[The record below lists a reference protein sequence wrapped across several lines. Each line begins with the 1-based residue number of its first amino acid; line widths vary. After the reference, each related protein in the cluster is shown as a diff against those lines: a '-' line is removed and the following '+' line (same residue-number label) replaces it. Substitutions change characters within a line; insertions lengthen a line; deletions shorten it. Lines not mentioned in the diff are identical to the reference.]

1 MSKTDYKPLLLIT
14 NDDGINAKGLKVLI
28 ETLKDFG
35 ELLVVVPDKGQSA
48 MSHAITINQP
58 IFLNKIEEKENL
70 TIYSCSGTP
79 VDCVKLALN
88 KIATR
93 KPDFLISGINHGTN
107 SSVSIIYSGTMA
119 AALEGY
125 INEIPS
131 IGFSII
137 DYSPDANFEM
147 AKKYSRIIFKKVLD
161 NNLPK
166 NICLNVNFPETE
178 IENVKGI
185 KFSRQAKAKWVEEF
199 EKRTNPHNKEY
210 YWLTGK
216 FENFEE
222 NAEDTDEWALKNNYI
237 SIVPVQFDFTAYNTL
252 KLFKDSKYEIKI

>member
-1 MSKTDYKPLLLIT
+1 MSKKENKPLLLLT

-28 ETLKDFG
+28 EAFAGFG

-58 IFLNKIEEKENL
+58 IFLNKIKEKENL
-70 TIYSCSGTP
+70 TIYTCSGTP

-88 KIATR
+88 KITKR

-125 INEIPS
+125 INDIPS
-131 IGFSII
+131 IGFSVI
-137 DYSPDANFEM
+137 DHSPDANFEI
-147 AKKYSRIIFKKVLD
+147 AEKYSKIIFKKISE

-166 NICLNVNFPETE
+166 NICLNVNFPNTKP
-178 IENVKGI
+178 ENVRGI
-185 KFSRQAKAKWVEEF
+185 KFSRQARAKWVEEF

-216 FENFEE
+216 FQNFEE
-222 NAEDTDEWALKNNYI
+222 NAEDTDEWALKNNYV
-237 SIVPVQFDFTAYNTL
+237 SIVPVQFDFTAYDTL
-252 KLFKDSKYEIKI
+252 KIFKDKNYEIEI